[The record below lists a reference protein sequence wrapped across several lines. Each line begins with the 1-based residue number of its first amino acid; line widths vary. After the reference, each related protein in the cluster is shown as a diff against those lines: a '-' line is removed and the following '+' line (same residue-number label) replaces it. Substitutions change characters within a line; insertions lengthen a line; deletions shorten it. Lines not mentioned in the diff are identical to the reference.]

1 MDLKAILVYII
12 NNIYSIL
19 TFIVIRNT
27 ADTLGV
33 VPGMSLAQ
41 LQQLCSKAKSAF
53 GNSVPSWD
61 TSSVRTAGVALG
73 IRQ

>member
-1 MDLKAILVYII
+1 M
-12 NNIYSIL
+12 
-19 TFIVIRNT
+19 IRNT